1 MTTDQLAD
9 ALDRFGVL
17 VAGVRDEQWALPTP
31 CPDWD
36 VRALV
41 THVINGNLQVA
52 SALAGETSPLAGYAG
67 SAAAVLAAFRAPGA
81 LERIAMVPF
90 GAVPGAVALHLRLT
104 ELLVHGWDLARATGQ
119 ATDFPAG
126 LAEQELAFTLRTL
139 PSVPK
144 DRSPFGP
151 SQPAADDATAL
162 DRLAAC
168 LGRDVR

>member
-9 ALDRFGVL
+9 ALDRFGAL

-36 VRALV
+36 VRALIR
-41 THVINGNLQVA
+41 HVINGNTQVA
-52 SALAGETSPLAGYAG
+52 SALGAETSPLDGYAE
-67 SAAAVLAAFRAPGA
+67 SAAAVLAAFRTPGA
-81 LERIAMVPF
+81 MERIATVPF
-90 GAVPGAVALHLRLT
+90 GAVPGAFALHLRLT

-119 ATDFPAG
+119 STDFPAE
-126 LAEQELAFTLRTL
+126 LAEQELAFTLRAL

-151 SQPAADDATAL
+151 PKPAPEGATAL

-168 LGRDVR
+168 VGRDVK

>member
-9 ALDRFGVL
+9 ALDRFGGL

-36 VRALV
+36 VRGLV
-41 THVINGNLQVA
+41 THVTNGNLQVA
-52 SALAGETSPLAGYAG
+52 SALGAETSPLDGYAG
-67 SAAAVLAAFRAPGA
+67 SAAAVLAAFRVPGA
-81 LERIAMVPF
+81 MERIATVPF
-90 GAVPGAVALHLRLT
+90 GAVPGAFALHLRLT

-119 ATDFPAG
+119 ATDFPAS
-126 LAEQELAFTLRTL
+126 LAEQELAFALRTL

-151 SQPAADDATAL
+151 SRPVADDASAL

-168 LGRDVR
+168 LGRDVK